1 MTLDDRL
8 RAALRETAGEIPDDP
23 PPLRLTPLAVS
34 RHQARQRSASQHGA
48 NQHGAK
54 QPWTQRHGPHWPA
67 WAAPLAAAAAIVGLV
82 AVLLTVVHD
91 RPNVEGPSGQG
102 STTASGLAGVPPY
115 YVALTIRGNYPDPA
129 AVDSTAAEVR
139 ATATG
144 AVLARIAVPRPYAHF
159 SGVTAA
165 ADDRTFILV
174 AEEKNNPPD
183 QPARYYPPSRFFLLR
198 IDPAAA
204 SPGARVSLR
213 ALPAGY
219 IPANN
224 EVHDLALSPDGTL
237 LAADVGYVGNSQ
249 LLVFDLATGTRRSW
263 SFKTCKQCSPSS
275 GGLGFGGMN
284 VDALSW
290 TADGRH
296 LAFVG
301 PATTSGSGPVGPG
314 GATLTPGSV
323 RLLDVSAPGTN
334 LLTNSKIVL
343 RWPHTASKQLGPAW
357 RGVVI
362 TTDGRSVVFLEQLV
376 TNKPNGAIKDV
387 RELLA
392 KASLATGKVTAVY
405 RNLKPVGQYQ
415 QVMYTNATGSALVVY
430 YFGLGYGIHVGILHS
445 NRFTPI
451 PWNPHTVTAAW

>member
-1 MTLDDRL
+1 MTLEDKL
-8 RAALRETAGEIPDDP
+8 RTALRETAGEIPDDP
-23 PPLRLTPLAVS
+23 PPLRLSPLAVS
-34 RHQARQRSASQHGA
+34 RHSARQRSA

-54 QPWTQRHGPHWPA
+54 QPRTQRHGPRWPA
-67 WAAPLAAAAAIVGLV
+67 WAAPLAAAAAIVGVV

-102 STTASGLAGVPPY
+102 STAASGLAGIPPY
-115 YVALTIRGNYPDPA
+115 YVALTIHGNYPDPA

-144 AVLARIAVPRPYAHF
+144 AVLARIAVPRPYVHF

-183 QPARYYPPSRFFLLR
+183 RAARYYPPSRFFLLR
-198 IDPAAA
+198 IDPAAS

-224 EVHDLALSPDGTL
+224 EVHDLALSPDGTS

-249 LLVFDLATGTRRSW
+249 LLVFNLATGTRRSW
-263 SFKTCKQCSPSS
+263 SFKTCQQCSPSS

-301 PATTSGSGPVGPG
+301 PVTANAGRGVTSV
-314 GATLTPGSV
+314 TPGPV
-323 RLLDVSAPGTN
+323 RLLDVSAPGRD
-334 LLTNSKIVL
+334 LLASSKVVL
-343 RWPHTASKQLGPAW
+343 KWPGSAERLPGPAW

-362 TTDGRSVVFLEQLV
+362 TPDGRTVVFLEQLV
-376 TNKPNGAIKDV
+376 TYKSDGAIKSV
-387 RELLA
+387 RQLLA
-392 KASLATGKVTAVY
+392 KASVATGKVTSVV
-405 RNLKPVGQYQ
+405 RNLRPVGQYQ

-430 YFGLGYGIHVGILHS
+430 YFGLGYGIHVGILRG
-445 NRFTPI
+445 NQFTPI

>member
-1 MTLDDRL
+1 MTLDDKL
-8 RAALRETAGEIPDDP
+8 RAALRETARDIPDTP
-23 PPLRLTPLAVS
+23 PPLDLSQRRAHDGRTNRDHAS
-34 RHQARQRSASQHGA
+34 RRWIS
-48 NQHGAK
+48 
-54 QPWTQRHGPHWPA
+54 
-67 WAAPLAAAAAIVGLV
+67 WAAPLAAAAVVLAVV
-82 AVLLTVVHD
+82 A
-91 RPNVEGPSGQG
+91 G
-102 STTASGLAGVPPY
+102 SLAVTGHFSRHQASPAADYSGVPPY
-115 YVALTIRGNYPDPA
+115 YVALTIRGNYPSPA

-144 AVLARIAVPRPYAHF
+144 AVLARIAVPRPYVHF
-159 SGVTAA
+159 AGVTAA

-174 AEEKNNPPD
+174 AEEKNIPPD
-183 QPARYYPPSRFFLLR
+183 QAARYYPPSRFFLLR
-198 IDPAAA
+198 IDPAAS

-213 ALPAGY
+213 ALPVGY

-237 LAADVGYVGNSQ
+237 LAADVGYIGNSQ

-296 LAFVG
+296 LALV
-301 PATTSGSGPVGPG
+301 APVTAIAGRG
-314 GATLTPGSV
+314 VMSVTPGPV
-323 RLLDVSAPGTN
+323 RLLDVSAPGRD
-334 LLTNSKIVL
+334 LLAGSKVVL
-343 RWPHTASKQLGPAW
+343 KWPGSAERLPGPAW

-362 TTDGRSVVFLEQLV
+362 TPDGRTVVFLEQLV
-376 TNKPNGAIKDV
+376 TYKSDGAIKSV
-387 RELLA
+387 RWLLA
-392 KASLATGKVTAVY
+392 KASVATGKVTSVV
-405 RNLKPVGQYQ
+405 RNLRPVGQYQ

-430 YFGLGYGIHVGILHS
+430 YFGLGYGIHVGILRG
-445 NRFTPI
+445 NQFTPI

>member
-34 RHQARQRSASQHGA
+34 RHQARQRSANQHGA

-54 QPWTQRHGPHWPA
+54 QPWTQRHGPRWPA

-144 AVLARIAVPRPYAHF
+144 AVLARIAVPRPYVHF

-174 AEEKNNPPD
+174 AEEKNNPPE
-183 QPARYYPPSRFFLLR
+183 QPQAYYPASRFFLLR
-198 IDPAAA
+198 IT
-204 SPGARVSLR
+204 PGAPAGRRVSLR
-213 ALPAGY
+213 ALPAGF
-219 IPANN
+219 IPANS
-224 EVHDLALSPDGTL
+224 EVRDLALSPDGTS
-237 LAADVGYVGNSQ
+237 LATDIISGVGGSQ
-249 LLVFDLATGTRRSW
+249 LYVFDLAAGTRRSW
-263 SFKTCKQCSPSS
+263 SFKTCQQCSPSS
-275 GGLGFGGMN
+275 GGLGLAGLN

-301 PATTSGSGPVGPG
+301 PFTAKGAVGL
-314 GATLTPGSV
+314 GASSYAPPPV

-334 LLTNSKIVL
+334 LLANSKVAL
-343 RWPHTASKQLGPAW
+343 RWPSGASKRLGPTW

-362 TTDGRSVVFLEQLV
+362 TPDGRSVVFLEQLV
-376 TNKPNGAIKDV
+376 TFGPTGKIEKV

-392 KASLATGKVTAVY
+392 KASVATGKVTDVY
-405 RNLKPVGQYQ
+405 KNLKPVGQFQ
-415 QVMYTNATGSALVVY
+415 QVMYTNTTGSALVVN
-430 YFGLGYGIHVGILHS
+430 YFGLGYGWHAGILRG
-445 NRFTPI
+445 NQFTPI

>member
-1 MTLDDRL
+1 MTLEDKL
-8 RAALRETAGEIPDDP
+8 RNALRETAGEIPDDP
-23 PPLRLTPLAVS
+23 PPLRLSPLAVS
-34 RHQARQRSASQHGA
+34 RHQARQRSA

-54 QPWTQRHGPHWPA
+54 QPWTQRHGPRWPA

-102 STTASGLAGVPPY
+102 PTTTSVLAAVPPY

-129 AVDSTAAEVR
+129 AAGSTAAEVR

-237 LAADVGYVGNSQ
+237 LAADVGYIGNSQ

-263 SFKTCKQCSPSS
+263 SFRTCKRCSPSS
-275 GGLGFGGMN
+275 GGLGFAGMN

-301 PATTSGSGPVGPG
+301 QGTATTNAG
-314 GATLTPGSV
+314 GGVTSVTPGPV
-323 RLLDVSAPGTN
+323 RLLDVSAPGAD
-334 LLTNSKIVL
+334 LLASSKVVL
-343 RWPHTASKQLGPAW
+343 KWPGSAERLPGPAW

-362 TTDGRSVVFLEQLV
+362 TPDGRTVVFLEQLE
-376 TNKPNGAIKDV
+376 TYGPTGRLKSV
-387 RELLA
+387 RQLLA
-392 KASLATGKVTAVY
+392 KASVATGKVTAVA
-405 RNLKPVGQYQ
+405 RNVKPVGQYQ
-415 QVMYTNATGSALVVY
+415 QVMYTDATGGNLVVY
-430 YFGLGYGIHVGILHS
+430 YFGLGYGTHVGILRG
-445 NRFTPI
+445 NQFTPI

>member
-1 MTLDDRL
+1 MTLEDKL
-8 RAALRETAGEIPDDP
+8 RTALRETAGEIPDDP
-23 PPLRLTPLAVS
+23 PPPLRLSPLAVS
-34 RHQARQRSASQHGA
+34 RQHDRQRPAK
-48 NQHGAK
+48 QHGAK
-54 QPWTQRHGPHWPA
+54 QHGAKRPRTQRPGPRWPA
-67 WAAPLAAAAAIVGLV
+67 WTAPLAAAAAIVGVV
-82 AVLLTVVHD
+82 AVLLTMVHD

-102 STTASGLAGVPPY
+102 SAAASGLAGIPPY

-144 AVLARIAVPRPYAHF
+144 AVLARIAVPRPYVHF

-198 IDPAAA
+198 IDPAAS

-213 ALPAGY
+213 ALPVGY

-263 SFKTCKQCSPSS
+263 SFKTCQQCSPSS

-301 PATTSGSGPVGPG
+301 PGTATTNAG
-314 GATLTPGSV
+314 GGVTSVTPGPV
-323 RLLDVSAPGTN
+323 RLLDVSAPGAD
-334 LLTNSKIVL
+334 LLASSKVVL
-343 RWPHTASKQLGPAW
+343 KWPGSAERLPGPAW

-362 TTDGRSVVFLEQLV
+362 TPDGQTVVFLEQLQ
-376 TNKPNGAIKDV
+376 TYGPTGRLKSV
-387 RELLA
+387 RQLLA
-392 KASLATGKVTAVY
+392 KASVATGKVTAVA

-430 YFGLGYGIHVGILHS
+430 YFGLGYGTHVGILRG
-445 NRFTPI
+445 NQFTPI